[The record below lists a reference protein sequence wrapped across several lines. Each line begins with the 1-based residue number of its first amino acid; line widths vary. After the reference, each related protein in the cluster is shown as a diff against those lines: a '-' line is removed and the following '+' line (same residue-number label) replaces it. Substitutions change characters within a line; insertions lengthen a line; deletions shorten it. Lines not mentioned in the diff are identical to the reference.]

1 MTAYD
6 KTDKLKEVIQ
16 LCDIHYQRMHYA
28 YGKVQYLYPLD
39 SGKYSNLT
47 YDDLSYFDQLIF
59 RFSKLQDSMGTRYF
73 PALLENLGEDI
84 PFIDLLNKLE
94 KLNIIEDSQHWL
106 TLRETRNIVTH
117 EYPFDA
123 QDIVDGLNILERQVS
138 ILENILHRINDYVK
152 NRFGI

>member
-1 MTAYD
+1 
-6 KTDKLKEVIQ
+6 
-16 LCDIHYQRMHYA
+16 
-28 YGKVQYLYPLD
+28 
-39 SGKYSNLT
+39 
-47 YDDLSYFDQLIF
+47 
-59 RFSKLQDSMGTRYF
+59 
-73 PALLENLGEDI
+73 
-84 PFIDLLNKLE
+84 LNKLE